1 MGNFAQKLAE
11 KFAKLKAKR
20 DKILAKR
27 REAMRRVAPVAE
39 TEPQEQ
45 SGQNCGNRGE
55 TALAAVATL
64 LLVGSMVALASLAS
78 GCCWMASPSHADLR
92 ERIWD
97 GDKALWRHNK
107 EQNERILTLERRIYH
122 LERGELLD
130 WPLRRVVDNPASATE
145 IYSPK
150 QTN

>member
-1 MGNFAQKLAE
+1 MKDALRELAVI
-11 KFAKLKAKR
+11 ASIA
-20 DKILAKR
+20 
-27 REAMRRVAPVAE
+27 
-39 TEPQEQ
+39 
-45 SGQNCGNRGE
+45 
-55 TALAAVATL
+55 AAVA
-64 LLVGSMVALASLAS
+64 VVAIACS
-78 GCCWMASPSHADLR
+78 GCCALTSPTHADLR

-107 EQNERILTLERRIYH
+107 EQNERILTLERRVYH

-130 WPLRRVVDNPASATE
+130 RPLRRVVDNPASATE